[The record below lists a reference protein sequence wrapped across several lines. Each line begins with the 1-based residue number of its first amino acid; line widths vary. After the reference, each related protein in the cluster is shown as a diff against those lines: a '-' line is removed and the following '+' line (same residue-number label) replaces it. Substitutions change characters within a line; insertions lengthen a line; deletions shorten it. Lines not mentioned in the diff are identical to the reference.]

1 MEFSILVH
9 CGEIDQVAYDIMDRI
24 SGKKLKE
31 VCTLKGVW
39 GTNEFIQAHLYEE
52 LWKKKSRPETIFKL
66 AAYQGLLSKVGQSH
80 NPGESAIT

>member
-9 CGEIDQVAYDIMDRI
+9 CGKIDQVAYDIMDRI

-52 LWKKKSRPETIFKL
+52 LWKKNQDQRQF
-66 AAYQGLLSKVGQSH
+66 LSSLPIKVY
-80 NPGESAIT
+80 